1 MDKFYK
7 VKMGAIIKSIPSG
20 SLKWYE
26 LAGWKVLEE
35 VKNGK
40 SKTNS
45 KKMLPNNA
53 IYEEYIADT
62 GEGSS
67 YSAPII
73 LSFVKIDEQLQF
85 SYSSNGKEIVGNGML
100 FYDLTNSSGFIS
112 KPVNESRITFN
123 GKKYTVKDTDILR
136 ANDNTPHHYEILLK

>member
-1 MDKFYK
+1 MGK
-7 VKMGAIIKSIPSG
+7 VKPIP
-20 SLKWYE
+20 
-26 LAGWKVLEE
+26 
-35 VKNGK
+35 
-40 SKTNS
+40 